1 MRVSDVSVLDVHE
14 LLRLQELVH
23 ELVQLRGLVSS
34 AVGESDP
41 EEVVCDGV
49 LGSGVLVSPVL
60 AILLRA
66 GLLSEVRVSTGVGSG
81 ASTFLIGEGRWTQS
95 DRVGVLASTR
105 SDSSWLLSSGIGIN
119 FGFGVDSFGG
129 AAGLLSLF
137 VE

>member
-1 MRVSDVSVLDVHE
+1 MGVSVATVLDVHE
-14 LLRLQELVH
+14 PLRLQELVQ
-23 ELVQLRGLVSS
+23 ELVQLRGRAGP

-41 EEVVCDGV
+41 EEVVCGGV
-49 LGSGVLVSPVL
+49 LDSGFLVSPAL
-60 AILLRA
+60 AVLLRA
-66 GLLSEVRVSTGVGSG
+66 GLLSEVRVSTGVVSG